1 MTYLLISLPFLAV
14 AGLVLAVAGHRGR
27 LTRRVRLGAAAALV
41 LLVLLTGVFDSVII
55 GLGIVDYTGA
65 NIAGARIGLAPVE
78 DFLYPIAGLA
88 LLTGL
93 WTLVRDP
100 RAHDDETG
108 RGTPEELEDTA

>member
-14 AGLVLAVAGHRGR
+14 AGLVLAAAGLRGR
-27 LTRRVRLGAAAALV
+27 LTRRVRLGVAAALA
-41 LLVLLTGVFDSVII
+41 LLVPLTGVFDSVII

-78 DFLYPIAGLA
+78 DFLYPIAGTA

-108 RGTPEELEDTA
+108 RGTPEELEDIA